1 MKKLA
6 IITICLILVSA
17 AGMGSLSAAQNN
29 KPILEGGALLYTTNN
44 NVTSYRFK
52 VMYKDIDGDLPR
64 YMFVYINGS
73 RRAMV
78 KADPLEL
85 NAKEGILYTLSL
97 SNEELTE
104 FMKGKSEWGVQYSF
118 RTNDGHGVVKTEE
131 SNSMTLDYE
140 QMGLTMEH
148 SSGINSK
155 CGK

>member
-1 MKKLA
+1 MFYQFEAIIVKKLA
-6 IITICLILVSA
+6 IVAICLILVSA
-17 AGMGSLSAAQNN
+17 AGIGLLSAAQNN
-29 KPILEGGALLYTTNN
+29 KPLLEGGALLYTINN

-97 SNEELTE
+97 S
-104 FMKGKSEWGVQYSF
+104 SEIG
-118 RTNDGHGVVKTEE
+118 RI
-131 SNSMTLDYE
+131 YE
-140 QMGLTMEH
+140 R
-148 SSGINSK
+148 
-155 CGK
+155 

>member
-1 MKKLA
+1 
-6 IITICLILVSA
+6 
-17 AGMGSLSAAQNN
+17 
-29 KPILEGGALLYTTNN
+29 
-44 NVTSYRFK
+44 
-52 VMYKDIDGDLPR
+52 
-64 YMFVYINGS
+64 
-73 RRAMV
+73 MV

-148 SSGINSK
+148 SSGISSK

>member
-6 IITICLILVSA
+6 IITICLILVSTP
-17 AGMGSLSAAQNN
+17 GMGSFSAAQNN

-148 SSGINSK
+148 SSGISSK
-155 CGK
+155 CGQ